1 MEGIVAPSS
10 PPPIIKCFNATK
22 TFYHPY
28 IKMFLLIPK
37 TIGYIAY
44 YSMYWTCRAGYILLF
59 SDPLAALV
67 FFL

>member
-1 MEGIVAPSS
+1 ML
-10 PPPIIKCFNATK
+10 
-22 TFYHPY
+22 
-28 IKMFLLIPK
+28 LLIPK